1 MARIAIY
8 ARVAIETDP
17 PLEEQLQMLREW
29 AQAKGHDVVAEYTDE
44 SLTNLKKNEPRPGLD
59 QLSYFAVRGKA
70 DIVAALSLD
79 RLGRSIKHLL
89 ALMREFETLGVGVY
103 VHNLALDTTTPAGT
117 LMFSVLASLADFDRA
132 VMSERSRRGV
142 KKARAK
148 GKRIGAPKLSPSL
161 ENKVAALLQS
171 GVCPNR
177 VRTMT
182 HVGKSAIYRIKR
194 DLECKPN
201 ADEPN

>member
-8 ARVAIETDP
+8 VRVAIETDP
-17 PLEEQLQMLREW
+17 PLEERLRMLRDW

-59 QLSYFAVRGKA
+59 KLSYFAVRGKA
-70 DIVAALSLD
+70 DMVAALSLD

-103 VHNLALDTTTPAGT
+103 VHNLALNTMTPAGT
-117 LMFSVLASLADFDRA
+117 LMFSVLASLADFNRA

-142 KKARAK
+142 QKARAR

-161 ENKVAALLQS
+161 ENKVAALLLS

-182 HVGKSAIYRIKR
+182 HVGKSAIYRIKK

-201 ADEPN
+201 AVEPN